1 MEKSDPRLSLIF
13 LKIYAFG
20 LKSLYLLVSS
30 YKMKRQE
37 LMITVPLPHKSY
49 KMKIIKTVFLSALT
63 ISASQQLHAQDVHLH
78 VNTQWEECSI
88 QLDSTLSQGAWHQFT
103 KEAGMVVYFRP
114 LHGAETLAPGKFE
127 LSVLQ
132 WNTGIDETQSAWNET
147 FVHPD
152 TTHYLIGGDE
162 LPFPGLTLRA
172 GISDKMD
179 AGVYYTKSPGA
190 NYNIFAAQVQ
200 YNLFQN
206 NTQRFYVSGRAGFS
220 TIFGPDDLGYE
231 VFGID
236 AITSKEFSFA
246 NDHLGLTPYALA
258 SAVLTHAHEKSDI
271 VELDDENLLGGQ
283 AAIGAEARIF
293 FARLGVEYNWGPV
306 NTMSYKLGVVVKL

>member
-1 MEKSDPRLSLIF
+1 
-13 LKIYAFG
+13 
-20 LKSLYLLVSS
+20 
-30 YKMKRQE
+30 
-37 LMITVPLPHKSY
+37 
-49 KMKIIKTVFLSALT
+49 MKIIKTVFLSALT
-63 ISASQQLHAQDVHLH
+63 IGASQQLHAQDVHLH

-172 GISDKMD
+172 G
-179 AGVYYTKSPGA
+179 
-190 NYNIFAAQVQ
+190 
-200 YNLFQN
+200 
-206 NTQRFYVSGRAGFS
+206 
-220 TIFGPDDLGYE
+220 
-231 VFGID
+231 
-236 AITSKEFSFA
+236 
-246 NDHLGLTPYALA
+246 
-258 SAVLTHAHEKSDI
+258 
-271 VELDDENLLGGQ
+271 
-283 AAIGAEARIF
+283 
-293 FARLGVEYNWGPV
+293 
-306 NTMSYKLGVVVKL
+306 